1 MAFSGEDSGRSGD
14 RNPPSSAGSVHPR
27 PGQAV
32 RVRVPATSAN
42 LGPGFDALGLALA
55 RYDEVEAEITPAGLA
70 IEVSGEGT
78 GAAGAGE
85 RHLVVRAMRAAFEM
99 SGGQPPGLALRC
111 LNTIPQGRG
120 LGSSAGAVVAGLL
133 AARALSGHAGS
144 APAPSAQTPPAAAAL
159 ADAALLGLAAR
170 LEGHPDNAA
179 ACLAGGL
186 IIAWAGTEHG
196 VPGSS
201 PRAIR
206 LEPLPEIR
214 PVLCVPDAELAT
226 TAARQALPAS
236 IPHRD
241 AAASAGRSALLVAA
255 LTKRPDLLFDATED
269 LLHEPYRRPL
279 MPGSG
284 DLIARLRAA
293 GIAAVLSG
301 AGPSVLALTVAGHDP
316 GPEEVDS
323 IASQT
328 GTWHVTPL
336 EIDRQGATI
345 RSVPPSTDT
354 LTSGRR
360 EAARSRRGQAPAGH
374 PDLS

>member
-1 MAFSGEDSGRSGD
+1 MTAVAFSAE
-14 RNPPSSAGSVHPR
+14 P
-27 PGQAV
+27 V

-55 RYDEVEAEITPAGLA
+55 RYDEVEAEVTGSGLV
-70 IEVSGEGT
+70 IEVSGEGE

-85 RHLVVRAMRAAFEM
+85 RHLVVRAMRAAFAL

-111 LNTIPQGRG
+111 ANTIPQGRG

-133 AARALSGHAGS
+133 AARALAG
-144 APAPSAQTPPAAAAL
+144 ADPAHEEF
-159 ADAALLGLAAR
+159 LGLAAA

-186 IIAWAGTEHG
+186 TIAWASRAGAQAG
-196 VPGSS
+196 AQAGGSATI
-201 PRAIR
+201 PRAVR
-206 LEPLPEIR
+206 LDPLPEIR

-226 TAARQALPAS
+226 TAARQALPGT

-255 LTKRPDLLFDATED
+255 LTMHPDLLFDATED

-279 MPGSG
+279 MPASG
-284 DLIARLRAA
+284 DLIARLRGA

-301 AGPSVLALTVAGHDP
+301 AGPSVLALTVTGRDP

-323 IASQT
+323 ISRQT
-328 GTWHVTPL
+328 GNPWHVTPL
-336 EIDRQGATI
+336 EIDTQGATI
-345 RSVPPSTDT
+345 RSVPTGTGTPAR
-354 LTSGRR
+354 GRR
-360 EAARSRRGQAPAGH
+360 GSADSRRG
-374 PDLS
+374 

>member
-1 MAFSGEDSGRSGD
+1 
-14 RNPPSSAGSVHPR
+14 
-27 PGQAV
+27 
-32 RVRVPATSAN
+32 
-42 LGPGFDALGLALA
+42 
-55 RYDEVEAEITPAGLA
+55 
-70 IEVSGEGT
+70 
-78 GAAGAGE
+78 
-85 RHLVVRAMRAAFEM
+85 MRAAFGR

-111 LNTIPQGRG
+111 VNTIPQGRG

-133 AARALSGHAGS
+133 AAD
-144 APAPSAQTPPAAAAL
+144 AL
-159 ADAALLGLAAR
+159 AGATPADGEVLGLATQ

-186 IIAWAGTEHG
+186 TIAWAGSTG
-196 VPGSS
+196 AGSTGAGS
-201 PRAIR
+201 TGAGSTGAGSTGAGSTGTDASDHAGATIPRAVR

-226 TAARQALPAS
+226 TAARQALPAT
-236 IPHRD
+236 IPHR
-241 AAASAGRSALLVAA
+241 AAAANAGRSALLVAA
-255 LTKRPDLLFDATED
+255 LTKHPDLLFDATED

-284 DLIARLRAA
+284 DLITRLRAA

-301 AGPSVLALTVAGHDP
+301 AGPSVLALTVAGHHP

-336 EIDRQGATI
+336 EIDRQGATT